1 MEWLLLR
8 SAQAMD
14 HRADEYWGILLLEM
28 AQDARADGDLVT
40 AELLT
45 QAATRYFDESDRL
58 ASRSRN
64 FEARL
69 GDDISRPA

>member
-1 MEWLLLR
+1 MLR

-14 HRADEYWGILLLEM
+14 HQADEYWGILLLEM

-45 QAATRYFDESDRL
+45 QAATRYFGEADRL
-58 ASRSRN
+58 ASH
-64 FEARL
+64 
-69 GDDISRPA
+69 